1 MSSPKV
7 IEYKLVTADNPT
19 YLSYYVNNHIK
30 EGWKLY
36 ESPIIT
42 IAGEYSAMRVYA
54 QVMVKYE
61 EPVPPHP
68 LLDTRPLPPIS
79 EQAVAKA
86 FAEAILFKPE
96 EIKQMQDACNE
107 LIKVLEGKST
117 DYQYGG
123 NKSTYVCNMPQRLRN
138 HLRGLG
144 YQFSPVETHRNEEY
158 CYMFLTN

>member
-7 IEYKLVTADNPT
+7 IEYKLLTADNPT
-19 YLSYYVNNHIK
+19 YLSLYVNNYLK
-30 EGWKLY
+30 KGWKIY
-36 ESPIIT
+36 GNPIIT

-61 EPVPPHP
+61 EPVPPLPINPP
-68 LLDTRPLPPIS
+68 LPIHTRPFPFIS
-79 EQAVAKA
+79 EQATAN
-86 FAEAILFKPE
+86 LFKPE

-123 NKSTYVCNMPQRLRN
+123 NKSTYVCNMPQRLKN
-138 HLRGLG
+138 HLKGLG
-144 YQFSPVETHRNEEY
+144 YDFSPVETHRNEEY
-158 CYMFLTN
+158 CYMYLA